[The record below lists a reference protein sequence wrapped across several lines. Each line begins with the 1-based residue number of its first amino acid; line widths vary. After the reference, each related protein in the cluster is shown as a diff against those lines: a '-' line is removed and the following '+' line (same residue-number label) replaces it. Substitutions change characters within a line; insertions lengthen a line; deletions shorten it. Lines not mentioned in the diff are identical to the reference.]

1 MLKYNINKVLK
12 ERRIEK
18 PIKYLRQAGIYEAF
32 ALRIKNNQVK
42 RINLP
47 TIEKLC
53 ILLKCTPNDL
63 MEWKPDDNAELYKDH
78 PLNIMM
84 ENRKKIDD
92 LSKMLSSVPFE
103 KLGNIE
109 ELIKKEVEGSEL

>member
-1 MLKYNINKVLK
+1 MLKYNINRVIKA
-12 ERRIEK
+12 RGIDK
-18 PIKYLRQAGIYEAF
+18 PNKFLRQAGIYEAF
-32 ALRIKNNQVK
+32 ALRIKNNKVN

-63 MEWKPDDNAELYKDH
+63 MEWEADSNAEPFSDH

-84 ENRKKIDD
+84 QGRKKVKDI
-92 LSKMLSSVPFE
+92 SQMLNSVPFE

-109 ELIKKEVEGSEL
+109 ELIKKEVEGE

>member
-1 MLKYNINKVLK
+1 MLKYNINRVIK
-12 ERRIEK
+12 ERGIDK
-18 PIKYLRQAGIYEAF
+18 PKKYLRQAGIYEAF
-32 ALRIKNNQVK
+32 ALRIKNNQVH

-63 MEWKPDDNAELYKDH
+63 MVWEADSNAESYKNH

-84 ENRKKIDD
+84 QGRKKIKDISN
-92 LSKMLSSVPFE
+92 LLNSVPFE
-103 KLGNIE
+103 KLEGIE
-109 ELIKKEVEGSEL
+109 EMIKKEVGEE